1 MKKII
6 TTIFLVSAFNAVASD
21 GFTDFARVVDVEKIM
36 KTNIYK
42 TPYQSCKLVDVPIYN
57 KHDRRGRHYDNNSN
71 TNAILGA
78 IIGGVIGN
86 QMGKGRGKKV
96 MTGAGAILGASIGG
110 DYRRQKPEQHI
121 VGYKQVEKCST
132 KYKKTRERVLDY
144 YLVSAR
150 YNNKNFTFESKTKP
164 YKKIEVNVVPI

>member
-21 GFTDFARVVDVEKIM
+21 GFTDFARVTNVEKVM
-36 KTNIYK
+36 KTEVYR
-42 TPYQSCKLVDVPIYN
+42 TPYQSCNMIDVPIYS
-57 KHDRRGRHYDNNSN
+57 NNVRNNSHSN

-78 IIGGVIGN
+78 IIGGVAGN
-86 QMGKGRGKKV
+86 QMGGGRGKDI
-96 MTGAGAILGASIGG
+96 MTGAGAILGASVGN
-110 DYRRQKPEQHI
+110 DYGRQKPEQHI